1 MKDLH
6 HHGQGT
12 ATAAWAPASSCRR
25 CEKSWRRV
33 ERCCLRRRWHC
44 TAPRRSKAAPWGGR
58 GPRGRG
64 PLFQWPPLMTGGL
77 FKRWMPHPVLSPDF
91 FLMMSFFSGSIYLC
105 GLCLPFDQITG
116 GNIRV
121 EDFLGTLS
129 LHFALTQPRAT
140 TPATDFVP
148 QLLDDARRVMGSC
161 P

>member
-1 MKDLH
+1 M
-6 HHGQGT
+6 
-12 ATAAWAPASSCRR
+12 
-25 CEKSWRRV
+25 V

-44 TAPRRSKAAPWGGR
+44 IAPRRSKATPW

-64 PLFQWPPLMTGGL
+64 GGTWEAASYIIHSE
-77 FKRWMPHPVLSPDF
+77 FPTATFDDQGVENGGRHIPFYPHGF
-91 FLMMSFFSGSIYLC
+91 FDDIFLAVPYFC

-148 QLLDDARRVMGSC
+148 QLLDDARRVMGSY
-161 P
+161 PQMTEGF